1 MANVMATSPKTDHT
15 RISRLLGDGMGG
27 RSNISRLLRCACCDA
42 SPSVR
47 RGAIIRHWVLLLA
60 FSESIVANLLTRFFG
75 ADSECGSRQQS
86 CFCYF
91 QEWRWQARWKMLTQL
106 TIKATLASPIISI
119 VNWPF
124 RVTAPHSSNLA
135 RCTKK
140 VRASQRIAARQS
152 GGISSH
158 QVKVLRKRPSIW
170 AASITMV
177 VAFHRISHEQESGI

>member
-1 MANVMATSPKTDHT
+1 MANVMAPSPKTDDT

-27 RSNISRLLRCACCDA
+27 SSNISRLLRCACCDA

-91 QEWRWQARWKMLTQL
+91 QEWRWQARWRILTKL
-106 TIKATLASPIISI
+106 TINATLASPIISI
-119 VNWPF
+119 CNCPS
-124 RVTAPHSSNLA
+124 TAPPPPRSYF
-135 RCTKK
+135 
-140 VRASQRIAARQS
+140 
-152 GGISSH
+152 
-158 QVKVLRKRPSIW
+158 P
-170 AASITMV
+170 
-177 VAFHRISHEQESGI
+177 EQ